1 MHREQDP
8 PVSQQWWNSETNN
21 FSSPGDLFYQTGQVK
36 RRKRQRE
43 LKERKKE
50 RSPASVFTQR
60 GGRRFLHTYSS
71 FNVLIKLSLKFST
84 VPLI

>member
-21 FSSPGDLFYQTGQVK
+21 SSSPGDLFYQTGQVK
-36 RRKRQRE
+36 KRKRQRE

-50 RSPASVFTQR
+50 RRPASALTQR
-60 GGRRFLHTYSS
+60 EGRRFPHNYSS
-71 FNVLIKLSLKFST
+71 FNIFIQLSLKC
-84 VPLI
+84 